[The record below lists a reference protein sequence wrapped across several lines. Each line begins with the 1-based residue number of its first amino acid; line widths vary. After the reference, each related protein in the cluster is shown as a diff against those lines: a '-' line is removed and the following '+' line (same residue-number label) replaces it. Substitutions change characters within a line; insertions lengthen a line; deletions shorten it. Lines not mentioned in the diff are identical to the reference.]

1 MCGIVGYIGHRPAE
15 AIITEGLKRLE
26 YRGYDSFGVA
36 TLNGT
41 IGVAKKSGR
50 ISDAGRSLSDLKGS
64 IGIGH
69 TRWATHGVPNDINA
83 HPHMDCTGRIAVVH
97 NGIIE
102 NYADL
107 RRDLTS
113 RGHTFTSETD
123 TEVIAHLVEERY
135 KGDLLATLEEILPL
149 LSGSFAILLLAEGE
163 ERIVAA
169 RMASPLVIGI
179 GDRELLAASDVTPL
193 IENTRRVIY
202 LEDGDCLELTRTKY
216 RIRNGGSDVE
226 RDITEV
232 DWDIEDARLGGF
244 PHYMQK
250 EIFEQPQVFY
260 NTLQAVRESPDVLAL
275 LKEQERLTI
284 VACGSSYHAG
294 LLWKYLFEMHCG
306 VAVQVEQGSEFKYY
320 PPPLSG
326 TVIGI
331 SQSGE
336 TADTL
341 AALKM
346 AQSRGCKTVAITNVV
361 GSTITRMTDATIHL
375 RAGPEMS
382 VAATKS
388 FIAQLAA
395 GLGVADALSGEALSK
410 ELARINVSIEEI
422 LTYPI
427 IEAVELCS
435 SASSLFYIGRGLFYP
450 AALEGALKMKEIS
463 YIHAEG
469 YAAGEL
475 KHGPFALLSEETP
488 VIAIAIPGPAYGVMI
503 SNIKE
508 IKARKA
514 PVIAV
519 GIAGDIELA
528 ELADVFI
535 TLPKTPES
543 TAIATVSVILQRL
556 AYETANALGRD
567 IDKPRNLAKSVTVE

>member
-1 MCGIVGYIGHRPAE
+1 MCGIVGYIGRRPAE
-15 AIITEGLKRLE
+15 AIVTEGLKRLE

-36 TLNGT
+36 TLDT
-41 IGVAKKSGR
+41 MITVAKKSGR
-50 ISDAGRSLSDLKGS
+50 ISDAGRSRVSLKGS

-69 TRWATHGVPNDINA
+69 TRWATHGEPSDRNA
-83 HPHMDCTGRIAVVH
+83 HPHLDCAERIAVVH

-102 NYADL
+102 NYAEL
-107 RRDLTS
+107 RRELID
-113 RGHTFTSETD
+113 RGHSFRSETD
-123 TEVIAHLVEERY
+123 TEVIAHLLEERY
-135 KGDLLATLEEILPL
+135 NGDLLTTLEEILPL
-149 LSGSFAILLLAEGE
+149 LTGSFAILLLAEGE
-163 ERIVAA
+163 DRIVAA

-179 GDRELLAASDVTPL
+179 GDRELLTASDVTPL
-193 IENTRRVIY
+193 VEHTRRVIY
-202 LEDGDCLELTRTKY
+202 LEDGDCVELTRSGY
-216 RIRNGGSDVE
+216 RIRNGGMPVE
-226 RDITEV
+226 REITEV

-260 NTLQAVRESPDVLAL
+260 NTLQAVRESPDAL
-275 LKEQERLTI
+275 DLLRGQDRVTI

-294 LLWKYLFEMHCG
+294 LLYKYLLEMSCG
-306 VAVQVEQGSEFKYY
+306 MAVRVEQGSEFKYY

-346 AQSRGCKTVAITNVV
+346 AQSRGCRTVAVTNVV

-395 GLGVADALSGEALSK
+395 GLGITDALTDDSHAE
-410 ELARINVSIEEI
+410 ENRRINVSIEEI
-422 LTYPI
+422 LTIPI
-427 IEAVELCS
+427 TEAVELCR

-450 AALEGALKMKEIS
+450 VALEGALKMKEIS

-475 KHGPFALLSEETP
+475 KHGPFALLSGETP
-488 VIAIAIPGPAYGVMI
+488 VIAIAIPGAAYPVML

-508 IKARKA
+508 IKARGA

-519 GIAGDIELA
+519 GIAGDIELV
-528 ELADVFI
+528 ELADIFI
-535 TLPKTPES
+535 GLPKTPEQ
-543 TAIATVSVILQRL
+543 TAVATVSVLLQRL
-556 AYETANALGRD
+556 AYETADALGRD

>member
-1 MCGIVGYIGHRPAE
+1 MCGIVGYIGRRPAQ
-15 AIITEGLKRLE
+15 AIVTEGLKRLE

-36 TLNGT
+36 TLDTVIT
-41 IGVAKKSGR
+41 ITKKSGR
-50 ISDAGRSLSDLKGS
+50 ISDAGGSLAGLKGS

-69 TRWATHGVPNDINA
+69 TRWATHGEPNDRNA
-83 HPHMDCTGRIAVVH
+83 HPHLDCAERIAVVH

-102 NYADL
+102 NYAEL
-107 RRDLTS
+107 RRELTE
-113 RGHTFTSETD
+113 RGHTFRSETD

-135 KGDLLATLEEILPL
+135 DGDLLATLEEIIPL

-163 ERIVAA
+163 DRIVAA

-202 LEDGDCLELTRTKY
+202 LEDGDSVELTRNGY
-216 RIRNGGSDVE
+216 RIRNGGMPVE
-226 RDITEV
+226 REITEV

-260 NTLQAVRESPDVLAL
+260 NTLQAVRESPDAL
-275 LKEQERLTI
+275 DLLRGRDRLTI

-294 LLWKYLFEMHCG
+294 LLYKYLLEMYCG
-306 VAVQVEQGSEFKYY
+306 VAVLVEQGSEFKYY

-346 AQSRGCKTVAITNVV
+346 AQSRGCKTVAVTNVV

-395 GLGVADALSGEALSK
+395 GLGITDALTDGSHAE
-410 ELARINVSIEEI
+410 ENTRINVRIEEI
-422 LTYPI
+422 LTIPI
-427 IEAVELCS
+427 TEAVGLCS

-475 KHGPFALLSEETP
+475 KHGPFALLSGETP
-488 VIAIAIPGPAYGVMI
+488 VIAIAIPGAAYPVML

-508 IKARKA
+508 IKARGA
-514 PVIAV
+514 PVIAI
-519 GIAGDIELA
+519 GLAGDIELA
-528 ELADVFI
+528 ELADIFI
-535 TLPKTPES
+535 ELPKAPES
-543 TAIATVSVILQRL
+543 TAVATVSVLLQRL
-556 AYETANALGRD
+556 AYETADSLGRD